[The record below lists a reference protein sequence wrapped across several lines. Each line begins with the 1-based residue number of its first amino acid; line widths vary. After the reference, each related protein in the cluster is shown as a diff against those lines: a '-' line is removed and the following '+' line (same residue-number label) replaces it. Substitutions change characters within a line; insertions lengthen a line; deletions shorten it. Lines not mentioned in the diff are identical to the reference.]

1 MTNLKK
7 TIMTRDSLTSVEAD
21 EQILNAQEDLQD
33 LLEIGDTESA
43 YEICA
48 IHFSLEPDYLMDL
61 M

>member
-1 MTNLKK
+1 MTNLKQ
-7 TIMTRDSLTSVEAD
+7 TIMKRDSITCEQAD
-21 EQILNAQEDLQD
+21 EQIFADQEELQN